1 VNKYMARII
10 HTSYTRPDQRIIEEA
25 YRVIRDCGLV
35 VGVTDTLYGI
45 FTTPYI
51 DECVEKVYNVKRRR
65 DKPIPVLV
73 SSIEAL
79 EKIAGISDRILY
91 FLKIIWPGPVT
102 VIMRDIVEDVFSEKI
117 HLGTNKIGFRIPAS
131 PLARRL
137 AEYNGGFI
145 TGTSA
150 NISGYKPARSID
162 EAYRQLRDNI
172 DLYIDS
178 GTAPIGVSS
187 TVIEIVG
194 DKLRIIR
201 EGALPL
207 SVLEKLY
214 SLTSKQL

>member
-1 VNKYMARII
+1 MAKLVY
-10 HTSYTRPDQRIIEEA
+10 TSYTRPDQRIIEEA
-25 YRVIRDCGLV
+25 YRIIRDCRLV

-45 FTTPYI
+45 FANPYI
-51 DECVEKVYNVKRRR
+51 DECVEKVYDVKHRS

-73 SSIEAL
+73 SSLEAL
-79 EKIAGISDRILY
+79 EKIIEMNDRIRY

-102 VIMRDIVEDVFSEKI
+102 VIMGNVTEDAFSEKI

-131 PLARRL
+131 PLARKL

-150 NISGYKPARSID
+150 NISGFKPARTVN
-162 EAYRQLRDNI
+162 EAYEQLRNNI

-178 GTAPIGVSS
+178 GAAPIGMPS
-187 TVIEIVG
+187 TVIEMVKDRIRIV
-194 DKLRIIR
+194 RV
-201 EGALPL
+201 GALPP
-207 SVLEKLY
+207 SILEKLY